1 MDRHWLVEARSSGGQ
16 ARLQLRCKSTA
27 EEPKELEV
35 SVEVLTHRLTWAW
48 HVCINIVVHR

>member
-16 ARLQLRCKSTA
+16 ARLQLRRKSTA

-48 HVCINIVVHR
+48 HVCIVVHR